1 MLNKN
6 ELKAEM
12 VRHGDS
18 SQSLAKFLG
27 ISPISLSKK
36 MGGFMEFKLSEVTAI
51 IRRYNLS
58 PNDYDRIFFGFE
70 VS

>member
-1 MLNKN
+1 MFNKN

-12 VRHGDS
+12 VRHGDN
-18 SQSLAKFLG
+18 SQSLAKFLK
-27 ISPISLSKK
+27 ISTYSLAKK
-36 MGGFMEFKLSEVTAI
+36 MGGMQDFKLGEVTAI

-58 PNDYDRIFFGFE
+58 PIDYDRIFFGFD